1 MASKP
6 NADNYMDV
14 KKMIKIDA
22 IAKAEALLVAIAVVD

>member
-14 KKMIKIDA
+14 KKMTKIDA
-22 IAKAEALLVAIAVVD
+22 IAKAEVLLIAIAFVD